1 MEIDM
6 SLKPVVFALSLLA
19 ITAVPAFADSYKW
32 GALSLDT
39 EKVEKEPYYGVG
51 GADTEKEAGDLAVE
65 ECTKAGGANCTLA
78 VTYEQCGALAV
89 SGKGEAGWGKAP
101 TKSGAEKQA
110 LDGCKGDSCSVV
122 VSDCN
127 EE

>member
-1 MEIDM
+1 MK
-6 SLKPVVFALSLLA
+6 LKLALKRFVFALSLF
-19 ITAVPAFADSYKW
+19 AVPTIPASADSYKW

-39 EKVEKEPYYGVG
+39 EKAEKEPFYGVG
-51 GADTEKEAGDLAVE
+51 GADTEKEAGDIAVE
-65 ECTKAGGANCTLA
+65 ECTKAGGTTCTLA

-101 TKSGAEKQA
+101 TKKEAEKQA
-110 LDGCKGDSCSVV
+110 LEGCKGDSCSVV

-127 EE
+127 AE

>member
-1 MEIDM
+1 MNF
-6 SLKPVVFALSLLA
+6 KTALLTLGL
-19 ITAVPAFADSYKW
+19 ITAVSVPAMADSYKW

-39 EKVEKEPYYGVG
+39 EKAEKEPYYGVG
-51 GADTEKEAGDLAVE
+51 GADTEKEAADIAVS
-65 ECTKAGGANCTLA
+65 ECTKAGGKQCTLA

-101 TKSGAEKQA
+101 TKKDAEAQA
-110 LDGCKGDSCSVV
+110 LQGCKGDSCSVV

-127 EE
+127 AE

>member
-1 MEIDM
+1 MR
-6 SLKPVVFALSLLA
+6 LKSVLFAFSILA
-19 ITAVPAFADSYKW
+19 FAAAPALADSYKW

-39 EKVEKEPYYGVG
+39 EKAEKEPFYGVG
-51 GADTEKEAGDLAVE
+51 GADTEKEAGDIAVE
-65 ECTKAGGANCTLA
+65 ECTKAGGKTCTLA

-101 TKSGAEKQA
+101 TKKDAEKQA
-110 LDGCKGDSCSVV
+110 LEGCKGDSCSVV

-127 EE
+127 AE

>member
-1 MEIDM
+1 M
-6 SLKPVVFALSLLA
+6 SLKTVVFGFSLLA
-19 ITAVPAFADSYKW
+19 VAAVPALADSYKW

-39 EKVEKEPYYGVG
+39 EKAEKEPYYGVG
-51 GADTEKEAGDLAVE
+51 GADTEKEAGDIAVD
-65 ECTKAGGANCTLA
+65 ECTKAGGAKCTLA

-101 TKSGAEKQA
+101 TKKDAEAQA
-110 LDGCKGDSCSVV
+110 LQGCKGDSCSVV

-127 EE
+127 DE

>member
-1 MEIDM
+1 MA
-6 SLKPVVFALSLLA
+6 LKHTALA
-19 ITAVPAFADSYKW
+19 IFLVMTLAVPAMADSYKW

-39 EKVEKEPYYGVG
+39 EKAEKEPYYGVG
-51 GADTEKEAGDLAVE
+51 GAATEKEAGDIAVE
-65 ECTKAGGANCTLA
+65 ECTKAGGVKCTLA

-101 TKSGAEKQA
+101 TKKDAEAEA
-110 LDGCKGDSCSVV
+110 LSGCKGDSCSVV

-127 EE
+127 AE

>member
-1 MEIDM
+1 ML
-6 SLKPVVFALSLLA
+6 LKTVVFGFLLLAAASVPALS
-19 ITAVPAFADSYKW
+19 DSYKW

-39 EKVEKEPYYGVG
+39 EKAEKEPYYGVG
-51 GADTEKEAGDLAVE
+51 GADTEKEAGDIAID
-65 ECTKAGGANCTLA
+65 ECTKAGGAKCTLA

-101 TKSGAEKQA
+101 TKKDAEAEA
-110 LDGCKGDSCSVV
+110 LQGCKGDSCSVV

-127 EE
+127 DE

>member
-1 MEIDM
+1 M
-6 SLKPVVFALSLLA
+6 SLKPYIFALAMLA
-19 ITAVPAFADSYKW
+19 AATAPAVADSYKW

-39 EKVEKEPYYGVG
+39 EKAEKEPFYGVG
-51 GADTEKEAGDLAVE
+51 GADTEKEAGDIAVE
-65 ECTKAGGANCTLA
+65 ECTKAGGVKCTLA

-101 TKSGAEKQA
+101 AKKDAEKQA
-110 LDGCKGDSCSVV
+110 LEGCKGDSCSVV

-127 EE
+127 AE

>member
-1 MEIDM
+1 MENKM
-6 SLKPVVFALSLLA
+6 SLKPFVFAISLLA
-19 ITAVPAFADSYKW
+19 ATVIPAFADSYKW

-39 EKVEKEPYYGVG
+39 EKAEKEPYYGVG
-51 GADTEKEAGDLAVE
+51 GGDTEKEAGDFAVE
-65 ECTKAGGANCTLA
+65 ECTKAGGAKCTLA

-89 SGKGEAGWGKAP
+89 SGKGEAGWGKSD

-110 LDGCKGDSCSVV
+110 LEGCKGDSCSVV

-127 EE
+127 DE

>member
-1 MEIDM
+1 M
-6 SLKPVVFALSLLA
+6 SLKTIVFGFSLLA
-19 ITAVPAFADSYKW
+19 AAAVPAFADSYKW

-39 EKVEKEPYYGVG
+39 EKAEKEPYYGVG
-51 GADTEKEAGDLAVE
+51 GADTEKEAGDIAVD
-65 ECTKAGGANCTLA
+65 ECTKAGGAKCTLA

-101 TKSGAEKQA
+101 TKKDAEAQA
-110 LDGCKGDSCSVV
+110 LSGCKGDSCSVV

-127 EE
+127 DE